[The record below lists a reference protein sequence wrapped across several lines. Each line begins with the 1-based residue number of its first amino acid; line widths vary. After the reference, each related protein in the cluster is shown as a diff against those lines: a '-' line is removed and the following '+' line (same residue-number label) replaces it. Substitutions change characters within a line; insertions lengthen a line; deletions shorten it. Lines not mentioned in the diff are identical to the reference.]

1 MFSFVKIYLLVRAML
16 PVAILGLLSLGV
28 QAQSIADLFD
38 AKTQKM
44 LGSVG
49 GAWVD
54 AAQGKAG
61 KAAPSGG
68 AGQSAALDVLGA
80 LTPGA
85 NGQKSDY
92 KYRYNPKTSVK
103 VRNHL
108 AKVIAEKLDNV
119 SEKELDD
126 NFKESN
132 LVESVG
138 AALESKGYT
147 KHSLATAMAYFTV
160 INLEIVYGT
169 QFNDKQNGAM
179 LRQTEQHMANTP
191 EIGQLDD
198 ENKQFIAESLIWLA
212 TLQYMGH
219 QNALKGAPGATDVQ
233 STVQGARAALAHFQ
247 INPDDFRLTA
257 EGLLP
262 K

>member
-1 MFSFVKIYLLVRAML
+1 MFSFVRVYLLVRAML
-16 PVAILGLLSLGV
+16 PVAILGLLSLGAH
-28 QAQSIADLFD
+28 AQSIADLFD

-49 GAWVD
+49 GAWAD

-85 NGQKSDY
+85 NGPKSDY
-92 KYRYNPKTSVK
+92 KYRYNPKTSVN

-119 SEKELDD
+119 SEKELADG
-126 NFKESN
+126 FKESN

-138 AALESKGYT
+138 AALASKGYA

-179 LRQTEQHMANTP
+179 LRKTEQHMENTP

-233 STVQGARAALAHFQ
+233 STVQGARSALAHFQ

-257 EGLLP
+257 DGLLP